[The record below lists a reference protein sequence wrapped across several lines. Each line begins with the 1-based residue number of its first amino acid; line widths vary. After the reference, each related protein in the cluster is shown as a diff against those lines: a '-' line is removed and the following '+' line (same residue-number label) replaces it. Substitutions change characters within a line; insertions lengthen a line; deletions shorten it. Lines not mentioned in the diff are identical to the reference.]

1 MEARTT
7 AQKYDQNI
15 SSLGE
20 IRNSLADPEADGL
33 TGWPRVVRDFLN
45 INNYTDGAMDSEMA
59 TGVVDLISKA
69 TFGALSQSE
78 LDLLKGGLMDP
89 TKSMEYNIGTID
101 KAIKRNEDERQ
112 LALESAR
119 GAAGRYKNW
128 KGQKDYAT
136 LMDNDWLYN
145 NVGEGSQIQSIPAY
159 GGKDE
164 ISYKDYVEY
173 AQSQR
178 GPFDEPLSRD
188 ELITGFSELRE
199 QSEAEYNAMI
209 EKKKADAEAADR
221 ARLGLNRP
229 WPTVAGQE

>member
-1 MEARTT
+1 
-7 AQKYDQNI
+7 
-15 SSLGE
+15 
-20 IRNSLADPEADGL
+20 
-33 TGWPRVVRDFLN
+33 
-45 INNYTDGAMDSEMA
+45 
-59 TGVVDLISKA
+59 LISQA
-69 TFGALSQSE
+69 TFGALNTQE
-78 LDLLKGGLMDP
+78 LQLLKDGVLNPDR
-89 TKSMEYNIGTID
+89 SREFNLGTID
-101 KAIKRNEDERQ
+101 SAMKRIKNERERTISSAQKAAD
-112 LALESAR
+112 
-119 GAAGRYKNW
+119 RYQGWEQQDDYDNLF
-128 KGQKDYAT
+128 KD
-136 LMDNDWLYN
+136 DWLYN